1 MNRILL
7 LLLLVSSQPLF
18 AAEEEREITL
28 QLPPASL
35 EKWYR
40 PANERDVWLHTMFRL
55 RREMQAVSEYAAL
68 EDTGLLKKWLA
79 RLKQDYQSIGD
90 MVPEWKDELE
100 TGLLEKMSKAADRG
114 ELEKLQTLQ
123 RKLGQSCQ
131 SCHVEYKLSA
141 ALRYRAPDFSRVLV
155 ESEETM
161 EEEKYGRVMSR
172 LTMLVNRIKI
182 ASEDQRADAATTALD
197 DLQQRL
203 QDLGGS
209 CSSCHKQEHQRQ
221 QLLGKQMQDSLD
233 RVRAGIGKGDAK
245 QVGRYIGKFAVDV
258 CASCHAIHRMQS
270 DLREL
275 LSEK

>member
-1 MNRILL
+1 MSRILL
-7 LLLLVSSQPLF
+7 LLLLVSSQLLF
-18 AAEEEREITL
+18 AAEEEREIIL

-35 EKWYR
+35 EKWYK

-68 EDTGLLKKWLA
+68 EDVGLLKKWLA
-79 RLKQDYQSIGD
+79 RLKKDYQSIGE

-100 TGLLEKMSKAADRG
+100 NELLEKMSMAAEHG

-123 RKLGQSCQ
+123 RKLGKSCQ

-141 ALRYRAPDFSRVLV
+141 VLRYRAPDFSSAVV

-161 EEEKYGRVMSR
+161 EEEKYSRVMSR
-172 LTMLVNRIKI
+172 FTLLVNRIKI
-182 ASEDQRADAATTALD
+182 ASEDRRADAAMTALD

-203 QDLGGS
+203 HDLGGS
-209 CSSCHKQEHQRQ
+209 CSSCHKQERQRRYI
-221 QLLGKQMQDSLD
+221 LGQQMQDSLD
-233 RVRAGIGKGDAK
+233 KVREGIKKDDAK

-270 DLREL
+270 DLRGL
-275 LSEK
+275 LSNE